1 MVHGRKTLA
10 LGLSAMLALSAAGCG
25 AQDSSSAQNDQSQLW
40 VVNNAVDVQQ
50 DYIMENPSAAGSLTT
65 SMSLRRTT
73 GSAQSSR
80 TSQRQKEEE
89 AEEVRAIWLSYLDL
103 KSMLLTSGD
112 KSVGEKQFTKNIAEA
127 FDNIQALGLNTVIAQ
142 VRPFS
147 DALYKSELFP
157 WSYLVAGTEGT
168 DPGYDPL
175 EIMVEQAHERGLR
188 LEAWINPYRVRTSAT
203 NQALSSKNPAS
214 EMLKTGDAIK
224 YNGAI
229 TYNPASKKAQ
239 QLIVDGVAEI
249 VENYEV
255 DGIHFD
261 DYFYPTTDM
270 AFDASSYKAY
280 RSAGG
285 TLSQS
290 DWRRQN
296 VNDLVQAVYAAIKEI
311 DEEVVF
317 GISPQGNMDN
327 NYNNQFIDVNE
338 WLTEDGY
345 IDYICPQIYFGFKNS
360 TCPYAETVEAWNDA
374 ITNDVKLY
382 VGLAPYKIGLEDTY
396 AGNGKWEWAN
406 SDDLLARMVE
416 TARKEENY
424 QGFSLFRYDSVFCP
438 QSSVKSDVNKEVNNL
453 KDVL

>member
-1 MVHGRKTLA
+1 MAHGKRMIA
-10 LGLSAMLALSAAGCG
+10 LLMAAMLAFSAAGC
-25 AQDSSSAQNDQSQLW
+25 AAEESSSAENNQSQLW
-40 VVNNAVDVQQ
+40 VVNNAVDVQK
-50 DYIMENPSAAGSLTT
+50 DYVMENPSASGSLTT
-65 SMSLRRTT
+65 PMALSQTT
-73 GSAQSSR
+73 KSTQ
-80 TSQRQKEEE
+80 TTQKQEET
-89 AEEVRAIWLSYLDL
+89 EEVRAIWLSYLDL
-103 KSMLLTSGD
+103 KAMLLTSGD
-112 KSVGEKQFTKNIAEA
+112 QSVGEKQFTKNIETA
-127 FDNIQALGLNTVIAQ
+127 FDNMQALGLNTVIAQ

-147 DALYKSELFP
+147 DALYESELFP
-157 WSYLVAGTEGT
+157 WSYLAAGTEGK
-168 DPGYDPL
+168 DPGFDPL
-175 EIMVEQAHERGLR
+175 EIMVEQAHARGMR
-188 LEAWINPYRVRTSAT
+188 LEAWINPYRVRNGANTREMSA
-203 NQALSSKNPAS
+203 SNPANA
-214 EMLKTGDAIK
+214 MLKTGDAIQ

-239 QLIVDGVAEI
+239 QLIVDGVKEI
-249 VENYEV
+249 VENYDV

-270 AFDASSYKAY
+270 AFDKASYQSY

-285 TLSQS
+285 TLGQA

-296 VNDLVQAVYAAIKEI
+296 VNDLVKAVYAAIKEI
-311 DEEVVF
+311 DEDVVF

-327 NYNNQFIDVNE
+327 NYNNQFIDVEE

-345 IDYICPQIYFGFKNS
+345 IDYICPQIYFGFQNS
-360 TCPYAETVEAWNDA
+360 TCPYAETVKAWDQQ

-406 SDDLLARMVE
+406 NDDLLARMVE
-416 TARKEENY
+416 TARESENY

-438 QSSVKSDVNKEVNNL
+438 QSDVKNDVKQEVNNL

>member
-1 MVHGRKTLA
+1 MAHGKRMIA
-10 LGLSAMLALSAAGCG
+10 LLMAAMLAFSAAGC
-25 AQDSSSAQNDQSQLW
+25 AAEESSSAENNQSQLW
-40 VVNNAVDVQQ
+40 VVNNAVDVQK
-50 DYIMENPSAAGSLTT
+50 DYVMENPSASGSLTT
-65 SMSLRRTT
+65 PMAHRQTT
-73 GSAQSSR
+73 KSTQ
-80 TSQRQKEEE
+80 TTQKQEET
-89 AEEVRAIWLSYLDL
+89 EEVRAIWLSYLDL
-103 KSMLLTSGD
+103 KAMLLTSGD
-112 KSVGEKQFTKNIAEA
+112 QSAGEKQFTKNIETA
-127 FDNIQALGLNTVIAQ
+127 FDNMQALGLNTVIAQ

-147 DALYKSELFP
+147 DALYECELFP
-157 WSYLVAGTEGT
+157 WSYLAAGAEGK
-168 DPGYDPL
+168 DPVFDPL
-175 EIMVEQAHERGLR
+175 EIMVEQAHARGMR
-188 LEAWINPYRVRTSAT
+188 LEAWINPYRVRNGANTREMSA
-203 NQALSSKNPAS
+203 SNPANA
-214 EMLKTGDAIK
+214 MLKTGDAIQ

-239 QLIVDGVAEI
+239 RLIVDGVKEI
-249 VENYEV
+249 VENYDV

-270 AFDASSYKAY
+270 AFDKASYQSY

-285 TLSQS
+285 TLDQA

-296 VNDLVQAVYAAIKEI
+296 VNDLVKAVYAAIKEI
-311 DEEVVF
+311 DEDVVF

-327 NYNNQFIDVNE
+327 NYNNQFIDVEE

-345 IDYICPQIYFGFKNS
+345 IDYICPQIYFGFQNS
-360 TCPYAETVEAWNDA
+360 TCPYAETVKAWDQQ

-406 SDDLLARMVE
+406 NDDLLARMVE
-416 TARKEENY
+416 TARESENY

-438 QSSVKSDVNKEVNNL
+438 QSDVKNDVKQEVNNL

>member
-1 MVHGRKTLA
+1 MVHGKRMIA
-10 LGLSAMLALSAAGCG
+10 LLMVAMLAFSAAGC
-25 AQDSSSAQNDQSQLW
+25 AAEESSSAENNQSQLW
-40 VVNNAVDVQQ
+40 VVNNAVDVQK
-50 DYIMENPSAAGSLTT
+50 DYVMENPSASGSLTT
-65 SMSLRRTT
+65 PMTLRQTT
-73 GSAQSSR
+73 KSAQ
-80 TSQRQKEEE
+80 TTQKQEET
-89 AEEVRAIWLSYLDL
+89 EEVRAIWLSYLDL
-103 KSMLLTSGD
+103 KAMLLASGD
-112 KSVGEKQFTKNIAEA
+112 QSAGEKQFTKNIETA
-127 FDNIQALGLNTVIAQ
+127 FDNMQALGLNTVIAQ

-147 DALYKSELFP
+147 DALYESELFP
-157 WSYLVAGTEGT
+157 WSYLAAGAEGK
-168 DPGYDPL
+168 DPVFDPL
-175 EIMVEQAHERGLR
+175 EIMVEQAHARGMR
-188 LEAWINPYRVRTSAT
+188 LEAWINPYRVRNGANTREMSAG
-203 NQALSSKNPAS
+203 NPANA
-214 EMLKTGDAIK
+214 MLKTGDAIQ

-239 QLIVDGVAEI
+239 QLIVDGVKEI
-249 VENYEV
+249 VENYDV

-270 AFDASSYKAY
+270 AFDKASYQSY

-285 TLSQS
+285 TLDQA

-296 VNDLVQAVYAAIKEI
+296 VNDLVKAVYAAIKEI
-311 DEEVVF
+311 DEDVVF

-327 NYNNQFIDVNE
+327 NYNNQFIDVEE

-345 IDYICPQIYFGFKNS
+345 IDYICPQIYFGFQNR
-360 TCPYAETVEAWNDA
+360 TCPYAETVKAWDQQ

-406 SDDLLARMVE
+406 NDDLLARMVE
-416 TARKEENY
+416 TARESENY

-438 QSSVKSDVNKEVNNL
+438 QSDVKNDVKQEVNNL

>member
-1 MVHGRKTLA
+1 MAHGKRMIA
-10 LGLSAMLALSAAGCG
+10 LLMAAMLAFSAAGC
-25 AQDSSSAQNDQSQLW
+25 AAEESSSAENNQSQLW
-40 VVNNAVDVQQ
+40 VVNNAVDVQK
-50 DYIMENPSAAGSLTT
+50 DYVMENPSASGSLTT
-65 SMSLRRTT
+65 PMAHRQTT
-73 GSAQSSR
+73 KSTQ
-80 TSQRQKEEE
+80 TTQKQEET
-89 AEEVRAIWLSYLDL
+89 EEVRAIWLSYLDL
-103 KSMLLTSGD
+103 KAMLLASGD
-112 KSVGEKQFTKNIAEA
+112 QSAGEKQFTKNIETA
-127 FDNIQALGLNTVIAQ
+127 FDNMQALGLNTVIAQ

-147 DALYKSELFP
+147 DALYESELFP
-157 WSYLVAGTEGT
+157 WSYLAAGAEGK
-168 DPGYDPL
+168 DPVFDPL
-175 EIMVEQAHERGLR
+175 EIMVEQAHARGMR
-188 LEAWINPYRVRTSAT
+188 LEAWINPYRVRNGANTREMSAG
-203 NQALSSKNPAS
+203 NPANA
-214 EMLKTGDAIK
+214 MLKTGDAIQ

-239 QLIVDGVAEI
+239 QLIVDGVKEI
-249 VENYEV
+249 VENYDV

-270 AFDASSYKAY
+270 AFDKASYQSY

-285 TLSQS
+285 TLGQA

-296 VNDLVQAVYAAIKEI
+296 VNDLVKAVYAAIKEI
-311 DEEVVF
+311 DEDVVF

-327 NYNNQFIDVNE
+327 NYNNQFIDVEE

-345 IDYICPQIYFGFKNS
+345 IDYICPQIYFGFQNS
-360 TCPYAETVEAWNDA
+360 TCPYAETVKAWDQQ

-406 SDDLLARMVE
+406 NDDLLARMVE
-416 TARKEENY
+416 TARESENY

-438 QSSVKSDVNKEVNNL
+438 QSDVKNDVKQEVNNL

>member
-1 MVHGRKTLA
+1 MAHGKRMIA
-10 LGLSAMLALSAAGCG
+10 LLMAAMLAFSAAGC
-25 AQDSSSAQNDQSQLW
+25 AAEESSSAENYQSQLW
-40 VVNNAVDVQQ
+40 VVNNAVDVQK
-50 DYIMENPSAAGSLTT
+50 DYVMENPSASGSLTT
-65 SMSLRRTT
+65 PMAHRQTT
-73 GSAQSSR
+73 KSAQ
-80 TSQRQKEEE
+80 TTQKQEET
-89 AEEVRAIWLSYLDL
+89 EEVRAIWLSYLDL
-103 KSMLLTSGD
+103 KAMLLASGD
-112 KSVGEKQFTKNIAEA
+112 QSAGEKQFTKNIETA
-127 FDNIQALGLNTVIAQ
+127 FDNMQALGLNTVIAQ

-147 DALYKSELFP
+147 DALYESELFP
-157 WSYLVAGTEGT
+157 WSYLAAGTEGK
-168 DPGYDPL
+168 DPGFDPL
-175 EIMVEQAHERGLR
+175 EIMVEQAHARGMR
-188 LEAWINPYRVRTSAT
+188 LEAWINPYRVRNGANTREMSA
-203 NQALSSKNPAS
+203 SNPANA
-214 EMLKTGDAIK
+214 MLKTGDAIQ

-239 QLIVDGVAEI
+239 QLIVDGVKEI
-249 VENYEV
+249 VENYDV

-270 AFDASSYKAY
+270 AFDKASYQSY

-285 TLSQS
+285 TLDQA

-296 VNDLVQAVYAAIKEI
+296 VNDLVKAVYAAIKEI
-311 DEEVVF
+311 DEDVVF

-327 NYNNQFIDVNE
+327 NYNNQFIDVEE

-345 IDYICPQIYFGFKNS
+345 IDYICPQIYFGFQNS
-360 TCPYAETVEAWNDA
+360 TCPYAETVKAWDQQ

-406 SDDLLARMVE
+406 NDDLLARMVE
-416 TARKEENY
+416 TARESENY

-438 QSSVKSDVNKEVNNL
+438 QSDVKNDVKQEVNNL

>member
-1 MVHGRKTLA
+1 MAHGKRMIA
-10 LGLSAMLALSAAGCG
+10 LLMAAMLAFSAAGC
-25 AQDSSSAQNDQSQLW
+25 AAEESSSAENYQSQLW
-40 VVNNAVDVQQ
+40 VVNNAVDVQK
-50 DYIMENPSAAGSLTT
+50 DYVMENPSASGSLTT
-65 SMSLRRTT
+65 PMAHRQTT
-73 GSAQSSR
+73 KSAQ
-80 TSQRQKEEE
+80 TTQKQEET
-89 AEEVRAIWLSYLDL
+89 EEVRAIWLSYLDL
-103 KSMLLTSGD
+103 KAMLLTSGD
-112 KSVGEKQFTKNIAEA
+112 QSAGEKQFTKNIETA
-127 FDNIQALGLNTVIAQ
+127 FDNMQALGLNTVIAQ

-147 DALYKSELFP
+147 DALYESELFP
-157 WSYLVAGTEGT
+157 WSYLAAGTEGK
-168 DPGYDPL
+168 DPGFDPL
-175 EIMVEQAHERGLR
+175 EIMVEQAHARGMR
-188 LEAWINPYRVRTSAT
+188 LEAWINPYRVRNGANTREMSAG
-203 NQALSSKNPAS
+203 NPANA
-214 EMLKTGDAIK
+214 MLKTGDAIQ

-239 QLIVDGVAEI
+239 QLIVDGVKEI
-249 VENYEV
+249 VENYDV

-270 AFDASSYKAY
+270 AFDKASYQSY

-285 TLSQS
+285 TLDQA

-296 VNDLVQAVYAAIKEI
+296 VNDLVKAVYAAIKEI
-311 DEEVVF
+311 DEDVVF

-327 NYNNQFIDVNE
+327 NYNNQFIDVEE

-345 IDYICPQIYFGFKNS
+345 IDYICPQIYFGFQNS
-360 TCPYAETVEAWNDA
+360 TCPYAETVKAWDQQ

-406 SDDLLARMVE
+406 NDDLLARMVE
-416 TARKEENY
+416 TARESENY

-438 QSSVKSDVNKEVNNL
+438 QSDVKNDVKQEVNNL